1 MPVEGVRRV
10 SFPQLQWWR
19 LLCMQGA
26 FRSSPVQ
33 VGSDTGTVMLGP
45 EGWIA
50 QYRGL
55 LAPGLSKMQAIASG
69 SLTQRM

>member
-1 MPVEGVRRV
+1 
-10 SFPQLQWWR
+10 
-19 LLCMQGA
+19 MQGA